1 MTAMPLR
8 IEPLAAADLDTGEA
22 VAQIVALWDACR
34 LTRPWNDP
42 VADLRLAVE
51 GAASAVLVGRVGE
64 RLVATVMVGHD
75 GHRGAVYYVA
85 VASEAQRDGTGR
97 AMMAAA
103 EAWLKARGVPK
114 LNLMVRR
121 ENRAVAGFYAA
132 LGYAEEDVVVLSK
145 RLAP

>member
-1 MTAMPLR
+1 MPLR

-34 LTRPWNDP
+34 LTRLWNDP

-85 VASEAQRDGTGR
+85 VAPEAQRDGTGR

-145 RLAP
+145 RLAS

>member
-64 RLVATVMVGHD
+64 RG
-75 GHRGAVYYVA
+75 
-85 VASEAQRDGTGR
+85 
-97 AMMAAA
+97 
-103 EAWLKARGVPK
+103 
-114 LNLMVRR
+114 
-121 ENRAVAGFYAA
+121 
-132 LGYAEEDVVVLSK
+132 
-145 RLAP
+145 